1 MWYSQHKL
9 STYLLQTNEIANKI
23 KNNND
28 SLYMEGNVRNQWC
41 LKYLCKIINP
51 NFWSGG
57 IVTFE
62 IFSDIILAKL
72 MV

>member
-1 MWYSQHKL
+1 MSYSQHKL

-23 KNNND
+23 QNKK
-28 SLYMEGNVRNQWC
+28 YFCNVRNHKC

-51 NFWSGG
+51 NYG

-62 IFSDIILAKL
+62 IFSDIILTRIT
-72 MV
+72 V